1 MLVPAV
7 LFKDKIEELSKKMMY
22 DDNMFYDSGTVDPYS
37 ISIQCDQKDSDS
49 SKFEYAILTRDG
61 ELIGW
66 FRYYLN
72 WYNRQL
78 YLTGLTNLVGKPNPI
93 IGYDIYHEV
102 MRVTRIYKIHR
113 IEFRMIGGNHVQRA
127 YDKICKRFHGNRFV
141 LKDVFRDRY
150 GEYHDEIIY
159 ELITNIKA
167 R

>member
-22 DDNMFYDSGTVDPYS
+22 DDNMFYDSGTVDPHS
-37 ISIQCDQKDSDS
+37 ISIQRDQKDSGS
-49 SKFEYAILTRDG
+49 SRFEYAIPTRDG

-66 FRYYLN
+66 FRYFIN

-78 YLTGLTNLVGKPNPI
+78 YLAGLTNLVGKPNPI

-102 MRVTRIYKIHR
+102 VRATRLYKIHR
-113 IEFRMIGGNHVQRA
+113 IEFRMIGGNHVQRT
-127 YDKICKRFHGNRFV
+127 YDKICKRCHGTKFV
-141 LKDVFRDRY
+141 LKDVFRDRC

-159 ELITNIKA
+159 ELITNI
-167 R
+167 